1 MKRQLIEDVIKQ
13 IKLDLEFES
22 NDMLALEILLN
33 NISEEDLKGYL
44 PDGYIDDRYLDDNKN
59 LFENE

>member
-22 NDMLALEILLN
+22 NDTSALEMLLN
-33 NISEEDLKGYL
+33 NISEEDLKSYL
-44 PDGYIDDRYLDDNKN
+44 PEGYIDNRYLDDNED